1 MQSRTFPS
9 AALVAPASVMVSA
22 TQAFALA
29 PRPGKE
35 GEGGPAGGLGGMGG
49 LVLPLLVTFGIFYFL
64 LVRPQQRQARD
75 RKAMLEAIKKG
86 DNVVTT
92 GGIHGKVTGI
102 TDKVATLEVAEVSGQ
117 KVRLKVDRDQITRVE
132 KEVQA

>member
-1 MQSRTFPS
+1 MQFRRLSP
-9 AALVAPASVMVSA
+9 AAFAAPITLAAA
-22 TQAFALA
+22 TPAFAL
-29 PRPGKE
+29 PGRSGKE
-35 GEGGPAGGLGGMGG
+35 GEQGGGMGG
-49 LVLPLLVTFGIFYFL
+49 LLLPLLVTFGIFYFL

-75 RKAMLEAIKKG
+75 RKAMLDAVKKG
-86 DNVVTT
+86 DNVVTA

-102 TDKVATLEVAEVSGQ
+102 TDTVVTLEVAEVSGQ

>member
-1 MQSRTFPS
+1 MRFWRLPP
-9 AALVAPASVMVSA
+9 AAFAAPITLAAA
-22 TQAFALA
+22 TPAFALGL
-29 PRPGKE
+29 RPGKE
-35 GEGGPAGGLGGMGG
+35 GGPGGGMGG
-49 LVLPLLVTFGIFYFL
+49 LLLPLLVTFGIFYFL

-75 RKAMLEAIKKG
+75 RKAMLDAVKKG
-86 DNVVTT
+86 DNVVTA

-102 TDKVATLEVAEVSGQ
+102 TETVVTLEVAEVSGQ